1 MFIAG
6 AGGVAAHESAAAH
19 KREHYLRW
27 AVFAA
32 LLATIPA
39 FYLQLGGINPY
50 YQRMGALLYLTVA
63 VVLGVHTLLIASVSH
78 HPWGYL
84 KHNWSDAA
92 IALGAFLSFSSPAAT
107 WSSSEWVLRAG
118 LNVLI
123 LLRLIFALRHFFSP
137 TGTLYLLGMAVIGL
151 GLAGL
156 GFYWLEP
163 SVQSYADG
171 LWLAFV
177 SGSSV
182 GYGDLI
188 PTTPASRIFAVFV
201 IVFGSMMMS
210 LVTASLTAIFVE
222 KEEHQLERK
231 LHHDIKELRRELER
245 LRAELQ
251 KQGPV
256 PAGRTPANRGTPSGA
271 LDHDPI

>member
-1 MFIAG
+1 MKLFDKLKILSG
-6 AGGVAAHESAAAH
+6 AGGIAAHDGGAAH
-19 KREHYLRW
+19 KWQHHLRW
-27 AVFAA
+27 MVFLA

-50 YQRMGALLYLTVA
+50 YQRMGALIYLA
-63 VVLGVHTLLIASVSH
+63 AAIFLAGHALIIASVSDR
-78 HPWGYL
+78 PWSYL
-84 KHNWSDAA
+84 KRNWSDAA
-92 IALGAFLSFSSPAAT
+92 IALGAFLSFSSSGAA
-107 WSSSEWVLRAG
+107 WSTLEWILRT
-118 LNVLI
+118 LLI
-123 LLRLIFALRHFFSP
+123 MLIVLRLILALRHFFSP
-137 TGTLYLLGMAVIGL
+137 TGTLYLLGMGIIGL

-188 PTTPASRIFAVFV
+188 PTTPAARIFAVFV
-201 IVFGSMMMS
+201 IIFGSMMMS
-210 LVTASLTAIFVE
+210 LVTASLTAMFVE
-222 KEEHQLERK
+222 KEEHQIELK
-231 LHHDIKELRRELER
+231 LHHDIKELRRELEQ

-251 KQGPV
+251 KHNP
-256 PAGRTPANRGTPSGA
+256 RGA
-271 LDHDPI
+271 LLAKRSPGEGAT